1 MNTPETK
8 ASVRE
13 AVAEAIA
20 SHLSLKRIN
29 EATGISVSTLRRWSR
44 GSSAD
49 SRKGAKRRVQHKLTA
64 TERNEILRVVN
75 LPEYRDL
82 NPAEIVAILAEKGH
96 YIGSERT
103 IYRVLKENRML
114 AHRGLGRGRTPRNK
128 PSHKATGT
136 DQLLSWDITYMH
148 TNIKGIYLYLYMVID
163 VWSRKIVGWEIHT
176 EETSKLSA
184 RMIDRLSREMD
195 LSKAVLHADNGGPM
209 KGSTMLLKL
218 YELGVT
224 ASFSRPRVSED
235 NPYSEALF
243 KTLKYRPG
251 YPRRFTSLESARN
264 WVANFVHWYN
274 HEHRHSGINY
284 VTPEQRHT
292 GQDRAILKKR
302 AQTFA
307 AAKKRNPSR
316 WSQGSKKWKYQKAVT
331 LGEAKAS

>member
-1 MNTPETK
+1 MNSTEVK
-8 ASVRE
+8 MVVRDAVVE
-13 AVAEAIA
+13 ART
-20 SHLSLKRIN
+20 SGLSIKRIS
-29 EATGISVSTLRRWSR
+29 EVTGISMRTLQRWSQELKDDR
-44 GSSAD
+44 
-49 SRKGAKRRVQHKLTA
+49 RKGSRRQVHHKLTEE
-64 TERNEILRVVN
+64 ERCEIIRVVN
-75 LPEYRDL
+75 LPEYRGL
-82 NPAEIVAILAEKGH
+82 TPAEIVAILAENGH

-103 IYRVLKENRML
+103 IYRVLKEERML
-114 AHRGLGRGRTPRNK
+114 THRGPGRGPVARNR
-128 PSHKATGT
+128 PSHQATGPG
-136 DQLLSWDITYMH
+136 QLLSWDITYLH
-148 TNIKGIYLYLYMVID
+148 TNIKGLYFYLYMFMDI
-163 VWSRKIVGWEIHT
+163 WSRKIVGWEIHT
-176 EETSKLSA
+176 EEKSELSA
-184 RMIDRLSREMD
+184 RMMDRLSHEIE
-195 LSKAVLHADNGGPM
+195 LSNAILHADNGGPM

-251 YPRRFTSLESARN
+251 YPGKFFSLESARN

-307 AAKKRNPSR
+307 AARRRNPSR
-316 WSQGSKKWKYQKAVT
+316 WSQDTRKWKYQKAVT
-331 LGEAKAS
+331 LGDAKAS